1 MKRFLIN
8 TIISIWLVVAIFT
21 TVTLLSFNN
30 YRVAEFGN
38 YSLFNIDNDSLEP
51 TFKEGDLVITKRTS
65 PKNVNPGEDIF
76 YYDENSTE
84 AIINVGTVR
93 NKETVTDT
101 EVSYF
106 MQNGKRL
113 SSSFVFGTVN
123 GSKVLPVAGLVL
135 SVLQSR
141 WGFMFFVI
149 FPTILLLVYEIY
161 SIYLEVKREK
171 NSSKE
176 NEEEIIEKKESSKVE
191 TKESLENKAASE
203 QQVTI
208 AKEPD
213 DPEDGLI

>member
-1 MKRFLIN
+1 MN
-8 TIISIWLVVAIFT
+8 TIISIWLVIAIFT
-21 TVTLLSFNN
+21 TVTLLSFNK

-38 YSLFNIDNDSLEP
+38 YSLFNIDNDNLEP

-93 NKETVTDT
+93 DKETVTDT

-106 MQNGKRL
+106 MQNGRRL

-123 GSKVLPVAGLVL
+123 GSKVLPVAGLIL

-171 NSSKE
+171 NHSKD
-176 NEEEIIEKKESSKVE
+176 EEEEKLNKKPVEPKVE
-191 TKESLENKAASE
+191 VKEQVENKIDVKE
-203 QQVTI
+203 ETTI
-208 AKEPD
+208 KEDPD
-213 DPEDGLI
+213 DLDDGLI